1 MEESN
6 QHDDNAVATVA
17 DVAAYHPSSLSSW
30 LRQSQIRSQS
40 PADEREELPYSKDKD
55 QQPANL
61 AVSSS
66 AVSSSLSSPSSSF
79 PSSPSES
86 TLLSDADRSDHSY
99 HLNENDDK
107 YINHHQSSSNYSAS
121 MQKLTFEDLKQR
133 LEQVHPNRF
142 ASTSS
147 WVESKRWIRRKAIAV
162 LSLLFV
168 VVVVVLV
175 VMATMPSCQTNHFPS
190 TIQTLLSLSPV
201 YNPVDDTIQSS
212 SLPSQETSVRR
223 LDSDNVC
230 NQSEDT
236 NNNADTEVDGDTESQ
251 VVDRYYPRILTM
263 VRAILTD
270 ALLGYRQYPGNLHQ
284 GLKKSCGPPLAQGQA
299 THRDDLESRMNNGN
313 VKKKKKKNDT
323 TKNVREDFNAAYGQE
338 SVVTSDHQRQLLD
351 RLADDLIN
359 DVNDSTSKTTGF
371 LRRSSLV
378 PWGGP
383 SASTSTPTSDS
394 ESYQWFSSQ
403 ENGRNLLYGYLRLM
417 KWPADLRTSV
427 CRNNLQQHAQQQQ
440 QQRLPRVDGGETCD
454 AKTIIFHSL
463 TFRENFKPWIV
474 TKSMI
479 KSNSNGAMYHHGFS
493 PSLYDIMHHHRYR
506 GTQDDSQHLPRS
518 DGENSGISWPT
529 LGHSLV
535 WIRPALR
542 IHVDDEST
550 VRAAINILDRA
561 VAASLQR
568 SGGRVGKFNVVFDMK
583 GLSWKST
590 PSMTCIKSALT
601 ILNNHYV
608 DRLGIV
614 LLVNMSHVSEV
625 LLNLVRPL
633 LSPEVR
639 NKIVIVPSRDKKHR
653 EEVLSSVLGSH
664 NIPTWLGGFDTYE
677 FNLMNYYGD
686 QSNV

>member
-1 MEESN
+1 MESF
-6 QHDDNAVATVA
+6 QFDDIAVA
-17 DVAAYHPSSLSSW
+17 DVAPYHPSSW
-30 LRQSQIRSQS
+30 QRQSQIRSQS
-40 PADEREELPYSKDKD
+40 PADEREELTSSKDTD

-61 AVSSS
+61 VVSPSV
-66 AVSSSLSSPSSSF
+66 VSSSLSSPSSSF

-86 TLLSDADRSDHSY
+86 TLLSDVDDGNDHCY
-99 HLNENDDK
+99 HLNENDDN
-107 YINHHQSSSNYSAS
+107 IDHHQSSNYSVS
-121 MQKLTFEDLKQR
+121 VQRLTFEDLKHR

-142 ASTSS
+142 SSTSS
-147 WVESKRWIRRKAIAV
+147 WVESQRWIRRTTIAA
-162 LSLLFV
+162 LFLLLV
-168 VVVVVLV
+168 VVAVVF
-175 VMATMPSCQTNHFPS
+175 MATVTSCQTKRFPS
-190 TIQTLLSLSPV
+190 TMQTLLSLSSVHSPV
-201 YNPVDDTIQSS
+201 SDVIRGETNTLRSG
-212 SLPSQETSVRR
+212 SLPSEEGSVRR
-223 LDSDNVC
+223 LDSDKVC
-230 NQSEDT
+230 KQSEVS
-236 NNNADTEVDGDTESQ
+236 NNSADTKVSGDTESQ
-251 VVDRYYPRILTM
+251 VVDRYYPIILKM
-263 VRAILTD
+263 VRTILTD
-270 ALLGYRQYPGNLHQ
+270 ALVGYRQQPSNLHQ
-284 GLKKSCGPPLAQGQA
+284 TLKNSCGPPSAQGQV
-299 THRDDLESRMNNGN
+299 TYRDNLERRTNNTDG
-313 VKKKKKKNDT
+313 KEKKKKNAA
-323 TKNVREDFNAAYGQE
+323 KNVRDDFNAAYGQE
-338 SVVTSDHQRQLLD
+338 IVVSSDQQRQLLD

-359 DVNDSTSKTTGF
+359 NDVNDTTSETTGF

-383 SASTSTPTSDS
+383 STSTPTSDS
-394 ESYQWFSSQ
+394 ESYEWFSSQ

-417 KWPADLRTSV
+417 KWPADLRTSL
-427 CRNNLQQHAQQQQ
+427 CRNHLQKHAQKQQQ
-440 QQRLPRVDGGETCD
+440 QQRLPRFDGSETCD
-454 AKTIIFHSL
+454 AKTAIFHSL
-463 TFRENFKPWIV
+463 TFRENYKPWIV
-474 TKSMI
+474 TKSMMI
-479 KSNSNGAMYHHGFS
+479 SNSDGAMYHHGFS
-493 PSLYDIMHHHRYR
+493 PSLHDIMDHHR
-506 GTQDDSQHLPRS
+506 DDSQFLPRS
-518 DGENSGISWPT
+518 HGDNNRVSWPT

-664 NIPTWLGGFDTYE
+664 NIPTWLGGFDTYK

-686 QSNV
+686 QNRV